1 MRRHVRTALL
11 SLVLLGTPALAEA
24 PAASPVTQGKGKRIS
39 VDVVRADLH
48 DVLRMLADLGRVN
61 LVVAEGV
68 QGKVTLRLRNVPWNE
83 VLATVLASHGLGTE
97 RRGNVVRVAPLKQ
110 LQEEA
115 EARVK
120 LAQTREQVAPL
131 HTYFIPVSHARAAD
145 LLPHVQALLSPRG
158 RASVDARTNTL
169 IITDVTPVK
178 LP

>member
-11 SLVLLGTPALAEA
+11 SLALLSTPALAAA
-24 PAASPVTQGKGKRIS
+24 PAPSAVPRGEGKRIS

-48 DVLRMLADLGRVN
+48 DVLRMLADQGRLN

-68 QGKVTLRLRNVPWNE
+68 QGKVTLRLRNVPWNQ
-83 VLATVLASHGLGTE
+83 VLETVLASHGLGAE

-115 EARVK
+115 ETRVK
-120 LAQTREQVAPL
+120 LAQAREAEAPL
-131 HTYFIPVSHARAAD
+131 HTYFIPVSYARAAD
-145 LLPHVQALLSPRG
+145 LLPQVQALLSPRG

-169 IITDVTPVK
+169 IVTDVAPVT

>member
-11 SLVLLGTPALAEA
+11 SLALLSSPALAA
-24 PAASPVTQGKGKRIS
+24 PPAAPKAEGKRIS
-39 VDVVRADLH
+39 LDVVRADLH
-48 DVLRMLADLGRVN
+48 DVLRMLADQGRLN

-68 QGKVTLRLRNVPWNE
+68 QGKVTLRLRDVPWNE
-83 VLATVLASHGLGTE
+83 VLETVLASHGLGTE
-97 RRGNVVRVAPLKQ
+97 RRGNVVRVAPLRQ

-120 LAQTREQVAPL
+120 LAQARELEAPL
-131 HTYFIPVSHARAAD
+131 HTYFLPVSYARAAD
-145 LLPHVQALLSPRG
+145 LLPQVQALLSPRG

-169 IITDVTPVK
+169 IITDVGPVK

>member
-11 SLVLLGTPALAEA
+11 SLALLSAPALAAA
-24 PAASPVTQGKGKRIS
+24 PAFPKLAGKRIS

-48 DVLRMLADLGRVN
+48 DVLRMLADEGRLN

-68 QGKVTLRLRNVPWNE
+68 QGKVTLRLRDVPWSQ
-83 VLATVLASHGLGTE
+83 VLETVLASHGLGTE

-120 LAQTREQVAPL
+120 LAQAREAEAPL
-131 HTYFIPVSHARAAD
+131 HTYFLPVSYARAAD
-145 LLPHVQALLSPRG
+145 LVPQVQALLSPRG
-158 RASVDARTNTL
+158 RVSVDTRTNTL
-169 IITDVTPVK
+169 IITDVGPVV